1 MIDWN
6 KIKKCQA
13 NIKINNDKL
22 LTENDFKKREKLRLK
37 IQIEELKVKIEKLN

>member
-1 MIDWN
+1 MTDWN

-22 LTENDFKKREKLRLK
+22 LIEKDFKKKEKLRLK
-37 IQIEELKVKIEKLN
+37 NRILELQVKILKLD

>member
-22 LTENDFKKREKLRLK
+22 LIEKDFKKREKLRLK
-37 IQIEELKVKIEKLN
+37 NRILELQVKIEKLN